1 MLTRGIRGAITL
13 EDNTEVSV
21 KEATCELLDEI
32 IKQNNIEISDIAFC
46 IFTVTSDIDAAF
58 PAKFAR
64 LHNNFAQVPMMCY
77 REMDVKGAISMCLR
91 VAITKRQNTPD
102 LYEIMKI
109 LGSKRVAERI
119 VKAIK

>member
-91 VAITKRQNTPD
+91 VLICINTTKKQDEIKHVYLKGAKVLRPD
-102 LYEIMKI
+102 FSE
-109 LGSKRVAERI
+109 
-119 VKAIK
+119 